1 MMDCRVALGACI
13 LFCSVRFRPA
23 LPAPIVVR
31 AVCLCMLHYLRNLAT
46 FIQVLMSFDEWF
58 FHLGCLHEESLQF
71 NAHVSRQLF
80 DGLFTSAQDFYH
92 QHMIPNLH
100 LKTTSPR
107 STKMKEIEH
116 QILSLEERERK
127 LAAHYGMVGD
137 VDSVEVFD
145 EAKRRAF
152 AKLGPSFEDDLRA
165 MNQLMFL
172 RLQLTQLRH

>member
-1 MMDCRVALGACI
+1 MSLY
-13 LFCSVRFRPA
+13 VR
-23 LPAPIVVR
+23 
-31 AVCLCMLHYLRNLAT
+31 YLRNLAT

-58 FHLGCLHEESLQF
+58 FHLGRLHEESLQCCLMAYLPPLKVGF
-71 NAHVSRQLF
+71 SPRRIKFLATTKDNRVTQCL
-80 DGLFTSAQDFYH
+80 Y
-92 QHMIPNLH
+92 MILNLH
-100 LKTTSPR
+100 LKTMSPR

>member
-1 MMDCRVALGACI
+1 
-13 LFCSVRFRPA
+13 
-23 LPAPIVVR
+23 
-31 AVCLCMLHYLRNLAT
+31 
-46 FIQVLMSFDEWF
+46 
-58 FHLGCLHEESLQF
+58 
-71 NAHVSRQLF
+71 
-80 DGLFTSAQDFYH
+80 
-92 QHMIPNLH
+92 
-100 LKTTSPR
+100 
-107 STKMKEIEH
+107 MKEIEH

-127 LAAHYGMVGD
+127 LAAHYGMFRD